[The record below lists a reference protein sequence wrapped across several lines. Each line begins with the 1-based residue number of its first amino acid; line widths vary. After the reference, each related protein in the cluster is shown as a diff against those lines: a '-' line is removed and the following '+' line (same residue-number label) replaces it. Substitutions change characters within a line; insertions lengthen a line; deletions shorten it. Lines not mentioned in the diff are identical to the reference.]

1 MAPQTRESR
10 CDCEFKILA
19 IDRNIIL
26 ARSTTHDCF
35 QKLVHYV
42 VTKENTR
49 FSLFS
54 AKAVRFTMV
63 FILSIALITIL
74 VKKIDFEN
82 CLRDKNVGV
91 EDC

>member
-1 MAPQTRESR
+1 
-10 CDCEFKILA
+10 
-19 IDRNIIL
+19 
-26 ARSTTHDCF
+26 
-35 QKLVHYV
+35 

-49 FSLFS
+49 YSLFS
-54 AKAVRFTMV
+54 AKADRLTMV

-82 CLRDKNVGV
+82 CLRDKNIGV